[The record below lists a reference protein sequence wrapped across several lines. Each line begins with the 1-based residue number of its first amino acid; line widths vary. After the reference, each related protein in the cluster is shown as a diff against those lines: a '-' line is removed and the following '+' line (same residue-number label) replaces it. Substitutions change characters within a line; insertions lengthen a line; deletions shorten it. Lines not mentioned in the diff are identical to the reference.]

1 VPFLF
6 VRHLLRLLLDPCLAS
21 SLVSVLQ
28 YFVPAA
34 VFRRKVL
41 QRHYSLCGAHV
52 AYCLTPAWRPRLILA
67 WSSLC
72 CSLLAR
78 FCSAV
83 CVCMALIASTSR
95 RLSDIL
101 TFESA
106 ISSAALML
114 YGALC
119 AYCSTPPWR
128 PRLLA
133 CCSILSPLQY
143 FVVSFCSATIFLCGA
158 RLRPLFD
165 ACLAFSPGPR
175 TVVVFSSA
183 SVVPFLFVRHSWCRL
198 LDACLASL
206 PLRALQ

>member
-1 VPFLF
+1 VPLFFVRRSLRLRLTPIWRPRLLARRKGSAVLLFFVRRSSRLLVDAYLATLSFYALQRFVVRFCIDSFRFFAAFVAPTARRLFGILAWSSPGPRSVVVFSRASVVPFLF

-52 AYCLTPAWRPRLILA
+52 AYCLTPARRPRLILA

-83 CVCMALIASTSR
+83 CVCTALIASPAR
-95 RLSDIL
+95 RL
-101 TFESA
+101 F
-106 ISSAALML
+106 
-114 YGALC
+114 GV
-119 AYCSTPPWR
+119 
-128 PRLLA
+128 LA
-133 CCSILSPLQY
+133 C
-143 FVVSFCSATIFLCGA
+143 
-158 RLRPLFD
+158 
-165 ACLAFSPGPR
+165 
-175 TVVVFSSA
+175 
-183 SVVPFLFVRHSWCRL
+183 
-198 LDACLASL
+198 
-206 PLRALQ
+206 